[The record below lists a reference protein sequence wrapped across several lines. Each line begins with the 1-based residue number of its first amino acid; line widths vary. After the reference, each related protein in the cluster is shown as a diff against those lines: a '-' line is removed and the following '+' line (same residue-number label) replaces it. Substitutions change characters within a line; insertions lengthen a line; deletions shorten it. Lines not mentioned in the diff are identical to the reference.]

1 PCISPMRRPMSRPT
15 AASPER
21 LQTSHSACSAKLR
34 TIGVSSRRRSYNEV
48 SSPGAP
54 RRAIHRTPSARRAA
68 SGLPSA
74 ASASS
79 REFIVCGNAGAA
91 TSVNVAVS
99 RILTREST
107 MKAPIF
113 IIAALLAPTFVLA
126 AGDRAPKAANDP
138 VLERFSA
145 APARQDWPAAQ
156 AIVRD
161 AVSANPDNPDYH
173 NLYAY
178 SIRKGAN

>member
-1 PCISPMRRPMSRPT
+1 
-15 AASPER
+15 
-21 LQTSHSACSAKLR
+21 
-34 TIGVSSRRRSYNEV
+34 
-48 SSPGAP
+48 
-54 RRAIHRTPSARRAA
+54 
-68 SGLPSA
+68 
-74 ASASS
+74 
-79 REFIVCGNAGAA
+79 
-91 TSVNVAVS
+91 
-99 RILTREST
+99 

-126 AGDRAPKAANDP
+126 AGDNAPKAANDP

-145 APARQDWPAAQ
+145 ATAKQDWPAAQ

-178 SIRKGAN
+178 SIRKGANPDMNLVFKHYNEALRLDPQHRGAHEYIGEAYLMVNNVAKAKEHLGTLDKLCFFSCSEFTDLKRAISDYEGKRR